1 MKRILTVVVILL
13 SVITATAGRVLT
25 GADKLRA
32 SGCAMLRGKRVG
44 LITNPSGVCSGFIST
59 AEVIAK
65 ADGVTLAAVF
75 GPEHGVSGIHYAGGK
90 YEAEG
95 SMANVRCY
103 SLYGRHTKPTAE
115 MLRGI
120 DVLVYD
126 IQDIGCRSY
135 TYISTMGLCME
146 AAAENNIPFVV
157 LDRPNPL
164 GGNKVEGCVA
174 ESDCRSFVSKY
185 PIPYIYGLT
194 CGELARL
201 LNGEGMLRGGV
212 KCRLTVVPMSGWRRD
227 MLYGDTGLEWV
238 PASPHIPESVTAL
251 HYPSSGIMGELGIM
265 SIGVG
270 YTLPFRTFAAE
281 GVDALRLASELTAE
295 GRPGVAFRP
304 ISYKPFYQFGKGRTL
319 SGVQVYFTDWEKA
332 SATDIQFDVLRI
344 FSRMAPGRTP
354 FAGVPRLKLRMF
366 DIVCGSRRIRQ
377 KINRG
382 DWEGARRYWHKD
394 DEVFRKLSAKYLL
407 YH

>member
-1 MKRILTVVVILL
+1 MRHFLIIVFSILMVVD
-13 SVITATAGRVLT
+13 AAAGGVLT
-25 GADKLRA
+25 GADRLRA
-32 SGCAMLRGKRVG
+32 SGCSMLRGKRVG
-44 LITNPSGVCSGFIST
+44 LITNPTGVTSGFMST
-59 AEVIAK
+59 ADVISRAE
-65 ADGVTLAAVF
+65 GVTLAAIF
-75 GPEHGVSGIHYAGGK
+75 GPEHGVSGIHHAGGK
-90 YEAEG
+90 YEADGRSAE
-95 SMANVRCY
+95 VKTY

-146 AAAENNIPFVV
+146 AAAENDIPFVV

-164 GGNKVEGCVA
+164 GGEKVEGCVA
-174 ESDCRSFVSKY
+174 EEGCRSFVSKY

-227 MLYGDTGLEWV
+227 MLYSDTGLEWI
-238 PASPHIPESVTAL
+238 PASPHIPEAVTAL
-251 HYPSSGIMGELGIM
+251 HYPTSGIMGELGIM

-281 GVDALRLASELTAE
+281 GVDAGAFARDLNALGL
-295 GRPGVAFRP
+295 PGVRFRA
-304 ISYKPFYQFGKGRTL
+304 ISYKPFYQFGKGRVL
-319 SGVQVYFTDWEKA
+319 SGVQVYITDWRGV
-332 SATDIQFDVLRI
+332 SATDIQFEVLRL
-344 FSRMAPGRTP
+344 FSRLRPGR
-354 FAGVPRLKLRMF
+354 GVFSTVPKIKLRMF
-366 DIVCGSRRIRQ
+366 DIVCGSRQIRL
-377 KINRG
+377 KINKG
-382 DWEGARRYWHKD
+382 DWDGARRYWHKD
-394 DEVFRKLSAKYLL
+394 DHKFRKLSEKYML
-407 YH
+407 Y